1 MNLERMR
8 RAAEW
13 VLAATTVGCAL
24 VTLAVALR
32 VIRAPY
38 QLDFG
43 EGEVLAGATR
53 LAQGLNPY
61 PDPHQW
67 PVVLN
72 VYGPLSY
79 LLFAIPVK
87 IAGVSFTGPRLLV
100 LLSGL
105 AVSLLVGLLIRRH
118 GGSGSAAAAF
128 GALFLCITVVY
139 PWVVQ
144 LRVDM
149 PALALALAGLYV
161 FAAWPERWIWA
172 AALFVAA
179 IYCKW
184 TIVAAPGA
192 CLLFLLGRREYKR
205 AAQMA
210 GLGLLLLGGI
220 FGALEWATHGFFA
233 FHMFGTHPDPY
244 SLGKFLERFWRLVAE
259 QWILAALSGAYVLEV
274 ARGRKLTLPILYI
287 PLAMAGTATVG
298 KMGANSNHLL
308 EMAAALC
315 LGAGLGWSALGRAAA
330 QLRAANAAVAVFA
343 VVLAGVFW
351 QGYWFYKYPFTQR
364 GCEAAYSFVR
374 QQASERVLSGDVGA
388 ALLGGKPV
396 MVSDPFAYTQLLKH
410 RPGWNDAVEQKLREG
425 YFDLVVS
432 GSRAERWTDAER
444 AALSANYRPVGSFY
458 CTGAEEV
465 YERREPGEKGR

>member
-1 MNLERMR
+1 MR
-8 RAAEW
+8 RATEW
-13 VLAATTVGCAL
+13 LLAATAAGCAL

-79 LLFAIPVK
+79 LLFSIPVK

-100 LLSGL
+100 LLSAL
-105 AVSLLVGLLIRRH
+105 AVSLLVGLLIRQY
-118 GGSGSAAAAF
+118 GGSGSAAVAF

-139 PWVVQ
+139 PWVVL

-149 PALALALAGLYV
+149 PALALALAGLYG
-161 FAAWPERWIWA
+161 FATWPERWAWA

-184 TIVAAPGA
+184 TMVAAPGA
-192 CLLFLLGRREYKR
+192 CLLWLLGRKEYRR

-210 GLGLLLLGGI
+210 ALGLALLAGI

-244 SLGKFLERFWRLVAE
+244 SLGAFLERFRRLVAE
-259 QWILAALSGAYVLEV
+259 QWILMALSAAYLVEV
-274 ARGRKLTLPILYI
+274 AIGRKLTLPILYI

-298 KMGANSNHLL
+298 KLGANSNHLL

-315 LGAGLGWSALGRAAA
+315 LGAGLGWSALARAAS
-330 QLRAANAAVAVFA
+330 QLRAATIALAALA

-351 QGYWFYKYPFTQR
+351 QGYWFYKYPFTMR
-364 GCEAAYSFVR
+364 GCEASYSFVR
-374 QQASERVLSGDVGA
+374 QQAGERVLSDDVGV
-388 ALLGGKPV
+388 ALLAGKQV
-396 MVSDPFAYTQLLKH
+396 MVSDPFAYTQLVKH
-410 RPGWNDAVEQKLREG
+410 SAGWNDTVEQKLREG
-425 YFDLVVS
+425 YFDLVVMGDQS
-432 GSRAERWTDAER
+432 GNRAERWTDGVRTAI
-444 AALSANYRPVGSFY
+444 SANYRPVGAFY
-458 CTGAEEV
+458 CTGAAV
-465 YERREPGEKGR
+465 AYERRQAGEKGR